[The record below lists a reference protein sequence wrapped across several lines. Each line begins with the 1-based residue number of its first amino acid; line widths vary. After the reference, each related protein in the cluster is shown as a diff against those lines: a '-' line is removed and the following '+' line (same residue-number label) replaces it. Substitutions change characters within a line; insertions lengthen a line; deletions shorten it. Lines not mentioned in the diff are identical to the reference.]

1 MLRMSALALGGL
13 LLATVPPS
21 AGSAADLCRI
31 QGSGIDTVR
40 LSNLSSG
47 AAPTELRA
55 GRLRGRVTL
64 SADRRRLF
72 IPTEGGLSV
81 LDLKR
86 LRVVDTIPVAAE
98 GLFAVGPDDT
108 VYFTES
114 DGAGIVLRVLDTHR
128 RAVVHSVA
136 LPDGVVGAR
145 NMSIGDGG
153 RLLFIATY
161 SSSGAGV
168 AIVDLTSARLLS
180 TWTSPTPYSDVFPQ
194 ANPTRDFAY
203 VLGRAY
209 DATLDRI
216 WLVRSDAAAEPLA
229 LPAGPVV
236 FSPDGL
242 RAYVV
247 RNGQP
252 DGADRTVLVDTDHQ
266 FIADLPSGDIV
277 GFAADDCVVI
287 TNGRDLRRACPG
299 AERSEAIDPATL
311 SAANTPPVDNNV
323 FAAAA
328 WTTGPCQAPPSGC
341 EDGVACLEIAGAAG
355 APGESVDIAVRL
367 NTAGAQIP
375 GVQNDLYLDRA
386 LGFPLTGTGSPACEI
401 NPDINK
407 APSFFNCQ
415 QPAADGC
422 LATRALVLSLSDV
435 DSIPDGSELYRCPVR
450 IPDDTPAGHYRIGCA
465 YAGASTL
472 EGDPLPIRCQESEI
486 VVVATEGTAAAQS
499 GTATSDGCQITRG
512 AATAPAT
519 VWWIA
524 LFATLAIL
532 GGRRRRGPLR
542 R

>member
-1 MLRMSALALGGL
+1 MLRISALALGGL
-13 LLATVPPS
+13 LLATVLP
-21 AGSAADLCRI
+21 ATGSAADLCRI
-31 QGSGIDTVR
+31 EGSGIDSVR

-47 AAPTELRA
+47 AAPTELRT

-72 IPTEGGLSV
+72 MPTERGLSV

-86 LRVVDTIPVAAE
+86 LRVVDTIPIAAE

-108 VYFTES
+108 VYFTEA
-114 DGAGIVLRVLDTHR
+114 DGAGIVLRALDTRR

-136 LPDGVVGAR
+136 LPDAVVGAR
-145 NMSIGDGG
+145 TMSIGDGG

-161 SSSGAGV
+161 SRSGAGV

-180 TWTSPTPYSDVFPQ
+180 TWTSPTPYADVFPQ
-194 ANPTRDFAY
+194 ANPTGDFAY

-209 DATLDRI
+209 DTTLDRI
-216 WLVRSDAAAEPLA
+216 WLVHSDGAAEPLA
-229 LPAGPVV
+229 LPTGGAV

-247 RNGQP
+247 RDVEP
-252 DGADRTVLVDTDHQ
+252 DGPDRTLLVDANHQ
-266 FIADLPSGDIV
+266 AIADLPSGDIV
-277 GFAADDCVVI
+277 GFAADDCVIV
-287 TNGRDLRRACPG
+287 TNGRELRRACPG
-299 AERSEAIDPATL
+299 DERSQPVDPATL
-311 SAANTPPVDNNV
+311 SPANTQPVDINV

-355 APGESVDIAVRL
+355 AAGESVDIAVRL

-386 LGFPLTGTGSPACEI
+386 LGFPLAATGRPACET
-401 NPDINK
+401 NPDIDK

-422 LATRALVLSLSDV
+422 LATRALVLSLSAV
-435 DSIPDGSELYRCPVR
+435 DPIPDGSELYRCPVH
-450 IPDDTPAGHYRIGCA
+450 IPDDTPAGHYRIGCG

-499 GTATSDGCQITRG
+499 GTAASAGCQITRG
-512 AATAPAT
+512 ATPSPAV
-519 VWWIA
+519 VWWVP
-524 LFATLAIL
+524 LFAALAISNC
-532 GGRRRRGPLR
+532 RRRRGQPR